1 MAEEESRASGLCEI
15 ETPCSCVLAVKPWL
29 KSDISGH
36 GLSGICKIDMQKNPS
51 SFGCEDKILKKMG
64 KNVHCIVL
72 VS

>member
-15 ETPCSCVLAVKPWL
+15 ETPCYCVLAVKPWL

-51 SFGCEDKILKKMG
+51 LFGCEDKI
-64 KNVHCIVL
+64 
-72 VS
+72 